1 MLALANKMKR
11 KRSGQKKEEE
21 KEENNQDEEE
31 KEGRATVA
39 PHALT
44 DPKPGR
50 ESVDH
55 LMARS
60 QVDSTALSVLTSRS
74 SL

>member
-11 KRSGQKKEEE
+11 KRSGQKKRRRRRR
-21 KEENNQDEEE
+21 NQDEEE

-39 PHALT
+39 THALT

-60 QVDSTALSVLTSRS
+60 QVDSTALSILTSRS